1 MIKSAGPDHGSYY
14 HPYFRR
20 GLPLLYLKWNQ
31 KWMLHPCKPGNRPAI
46 LHEPNPASAH
56 ATKPNITM
64 PLNHIVHGQPPSKSS
79 YAVQGAAPLFMMN
92 SEHPLLP
99 SNTCGATMPSNS
111 VQSAAPSVMMDPNN
125 VPGQPFLHSNAYG
138 SVLPRYVQTTNS
150 PATLATSYHVQGQ
163 HLHEVATMLS
173 HRFQEQLSQTAWQ
186 LQFDLLNTSV
196 LHGIAPRKSLQ
207 EPTATSLLTGHQVY
221 EPQPFDQAMPEAG
234 TELSKSLCAP
244 FEAGNISTAS
254 KADHRATISA
264 VDHTMMF
271 KADHHAT
278 TTFGADHH
286 ATTTFKD
293 DHHATSTTMFK
304 AHNHATASFGA
315 DDHATTTFA
324 ASNDY
329 ATMFEA
335 DDHATG
341 LSSRTDTD
349 FANSSISSDDWTP
362 DSLSWLGDTDF
373 EDDLSFGEFFEE

>member
-1 MIKSAGPDHGSYY
+1 
-14 HPYFRR
+14 
-20 GLPLLYLKWNQ
+20 
-31 KWMLHPCKPGNRPAI
+31 MLHQYKPGNRPAI
-46 LHEPNPASAH
+46 LDNPNLSEIAKIKPLPLDGVERNFTEALRYVHFPPAPAP
-56 ATKPNITM
+56 ATKHNITM

-79 YAVQGAAPLFMMN
+79 YAVQGAAPSFMMHP
-92 SEHPLLP
+92 EHPLLP
-99 SNTCGATMPSNS
+99 NNTYGATMPSNS

-150 PATLATSYHVQGQ
+150 PATLATSYHVQEQ
-163 HLHEVATMLS
+163 HLHEVGTMLS

-207 EPTATSLLTGHQVY
+207 EPTATSLLTGHQDY
-221 EPQPFDQAMPEAG
+221 EPLPFDQAMPEAG
-234 TELSKSLCAP
+234 TELSKSLCAL
-244 FEAGNISTAS
+244 FKAGNPSTAFEV
-254 KADHRATISA
+254 DHPATISEA
-264 VDHTMMF
+264 DHTMMF

-304 AHNHATASFGA
+304 AHNHATAMFGA

-324 ASNDY
+324 ANDY